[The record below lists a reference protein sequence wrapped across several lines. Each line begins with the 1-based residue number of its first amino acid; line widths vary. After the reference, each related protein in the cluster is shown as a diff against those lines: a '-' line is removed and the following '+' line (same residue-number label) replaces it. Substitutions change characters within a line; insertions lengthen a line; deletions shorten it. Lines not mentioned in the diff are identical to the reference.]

1 LNALFYTHD
10 NGAGPVTSEIL
21 LSHGNYCYGGFSLG
35 SGVNQPSRRTSEA
48 IETSCPSGF
57 YPLSSRGKLSEHS
70 SQDRTTAFNHFMAT
84 PKIIDGRTPAAL
96 VEIKLERW
104 IEWNEMAD
112 RSGGLSL
119 PVLFAA

>member
-1 LNALFYTHD
+1 
-10 NGAGPVTSEIL
+10 
-21 LSHGNYCYGGFSLG
+21 
-35 SGVNQPSRRTSEA
+35 
-48 IETSCPSGF
+48 
-57 YPLSSRGKLSEHS
+57 
-70 SQDRTTAFNHFMAT
+70 MAT